1 MHSPVL
7 INCDPIWATA
17 SCPSDWEYYS
27 DEYWEREPLKKQKRK
42 RDSDGTTGIT
52 SGEMNVKPEPREEK
66 YVGMPEI
73 ALGAP
78 TLATSSVVWK
88 SREETLESA
97 QAPIIAEGQMEKVS
111 LVQDWRERVKH
122 HSSWIPNFAPS
133 SSSQNVAML
142 AGQQEILDMSDENAG
157 FPILS
162 FEETRGLPSRSRNLL
177 ESLHESALE
186 DYDELS
192 IYSYDDQIDDAEDGL
207 IQEPATIEEK
217 KKRGSD
223 TDLSVKYRKTRK
235 PIETQTNI
243 TATGKLSNEGLQ
255 EPAEAIPLLGIGSP
269 SRPKKQKSIQNSDE
283 ERSAK
288 DLDSLSNNNVYS
300 KKRKAEEEIHINST
314 SVVPIHSKKRGR
326 PRKQSISEEI
336 EKQGEN
342 DSNAAGKVTTPQGSR
357 KYEKPQKHNPSL
369 LGHGVADCNTGTAN
383 QSQPKDVVKRREK
396 RKARNSEDESGASP
410 SKKHSSS
417 RGRRTISAKKGT

>member
-7 INCDPIWATA
+7 INCDPTWATA

-27 DEYWEREPLKKQKRK
+27 DEYWEQEPLKEQKRK
-42 RDSDGTTGIT
+42 RDSDGTTGVT
-52 SGEMNVKPEPREEK
+52 GEDMNVKPEPRKVK

-88 SREETLESA
+88 SREEILDSA
-97 QAPIIAEGQMEKVS
+97 QAPVIAEGQMEKVS
-111 LVQDWRERVKH
+111 LFQDWRERVKH
-122 HSSWIPNFAPS
+122 HSSLVPNFVLS
-133 SSSQNVAML
+133 SNNQGTAML
-142 AGQQEILDMSDENAG
+142 AEQQEILDTSDENAG

-162 FEETRGLPSRSRNLL
+162 FEEARGLPSRSRNLP

-192 IYSYDDQIDDAEDGL
+192 IYSYDGQIDAEDGL
-207 IQEPATIEEK
+207 VQGPATIEEK

-223 TDLSVKYRKTRK
+223 TDPSVKYRKTRK
-235 PIETQTNI
+235 SIETQTNI

-255 EPAEAIPLLGIGSP
+255 EPAEAIPLPGIESP

-283 ERSAK
+283 GRSAK
-288 DLDSLSNNNVYS
+288 DPDSLSKNNVYS
-300 KKRKAEEEIHINST
+300 KKRKAEEEIHMNST

-326 PRKQSISEEI
+326 PRKQSISEAI

-342 DSNAAGKVTTPQGSR
+342 GFNASGKVTTPQGS
-357 KYEKPQKHNPSL
+357 KKHEKPQEHNPSL
-369 LGHGVADCNTGTAN
+369 LGRAVADGNTETAN
-383 QSQPKDVVKRREK
+383 QSQPKDIVERQGK
-396 RKARNSEDESGASP
+396 RKARISEDESGASP
-410 SKKHSSS
+410 GKKHSSS